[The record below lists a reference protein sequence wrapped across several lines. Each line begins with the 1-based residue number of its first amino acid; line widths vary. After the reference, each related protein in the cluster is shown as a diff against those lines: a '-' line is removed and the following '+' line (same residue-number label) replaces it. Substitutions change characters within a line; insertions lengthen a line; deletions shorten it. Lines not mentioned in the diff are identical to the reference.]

1 MKIVVIGGTGLVG
14 TKVVSHLRAFGH
26 EAVAASPNTGVNTMT
41 GQGLADVLSAAR
53 VIIDVTN
60 PPSFEDKA
68 VMDFF
73 KTSTGNVL
81 KYGAAA
87 GVRHIVTLS
96 VVGADRLSE
105 SPYIQG
111 KLVQEQLIKESE
123 LPYSIVHA
131 TQFFEFLKTIAD
143 ISTQGNQVHLAPV
156 LMQPMAADEVA
167 KALAT
172 VSIGAPVNGV
182 IEFGGPEKFRLDE
195 LIRLYLSA
203 IGDSRQV
210 VLDPTSPYYGAHVK
224 ERTLI
229 PEDDASL
236 GSVRFEDWLSQQTSK
251 H

>member
-1 MKIVVIGGTGLVG
+1 
-14 TKVVSHLRAFGH
+14 
-26 EAVAASPNTGVNTMT
+26 MT
-41 GQGLADVLSAAR
+41 GQGLADVLSAAQ

-60 PPSFEDKA
+60 SPSFEDKA

-81 KYGAAA
+81 TYGAAA
-87 GVRHIVTLS
+87 GVRHMVALS
-96 VVGADRLSE
+96 VVGSDRLSE

-111 KLVQEQLIKESE
+111 KLVQEKLIKESG

-156 LMQPMAADEVA
+156 LIQPMAADDVA

-172 VSIGAPVNGV
+172 VSIGAQVNGV

-195 LIRLYLSA
+195 IIRLDLTA
-203 IGDSRQV
+203 IGDSREV
-210 VLDPTSPYYGAHVK
+210 VVDPNSPYYGAHVS

-229 PEDDASL
+229 PEDDARL
-236 GSVRFEDWLSQQTSK
+236 GSVRFEDWLSQQKSN
-251 H
+251 